1 MNHYK
6 VHSTTEIALKLLF
19 LGFDIT
25 RPEDFGAGLAKGGAS
40 LFKKT
45 VYGFSD
51 TLSKFTGSI
60 SKGLSV
66 VTLDSEFQEKRRI
79 QGSKNRPRHAVYGV
93 TQGVSSFARSLGSGV
108 TGLVVCLFSGSFNL
122 KMD

>member
-1 MNHYK
+1 MNHCK
-6 VHSTTEIALKLLF
+6 LQSTTEIALKLLF

-25 RPEDFGAGLAKGGAS
+25 HPEDFGAGLAKDGAS

-45 VYGFSD
+45 YGFSD

-66 VTLDSEFQEKRRI
+66 VTRRLQNI
-79 QGSKNRPRHAVYGV
+79 PGKTNFPLLMIFSRFLYRLGHSKTLRQP
-93 TQGVSSFARSLGSGV
+93 L
-108 TGLVVCLFSGSFNL
+108 
-122 KMD
+122 